1 MIRLVNGF
9 TIVSSG
15 PFFLFFIIPLQNQNQ
30 NQKKPVT

>member
-15 PFFLFFIIPLQNQNQ
+15 PFFFIIPLQNQNQ